1 MDRKIISFD
10 ADGVLAECGYTP
22 PEDRNNKVYCKKSTV
37 CPEVIPALHHLSML
51 YDIYVIST
59 RSHHESNLGLR
70 AWLHWILGLELDT
83 IAGVITGPSGFPRGM
98 TFGPEAENIH
108 QNKAQIVEALGV
120 LVHIDDN
127 PDVIKTMPGYGV
139 LLVSDMPSS
148 KAAAGLYPTC
158 YDWEGIMEFLT
169 TPGMTLH
176 GSEGVSVVSPCEEGF
191 QLPKIDPATVKALAE
206 SLSPKIQ

>member
-22 PEDRNNKVYCKKSTV
+22 PEDRNNKVYCKKSTAS
-37 CPEVIPALHHLSML
+37 PEVVPALHHLSML
-51 YDIYVIST
+51 YDIFVIST
-59 RSHHESNLGLR
+59 RSHHEANLGLR

-83 IAGVITGPSGFPRGM
+83 IAGVITGPSGGAGDFTLMDKAMIAKALGCLVH
-98 TFGPEAENIH
+98 FDDHPEHVASMPG
-108 QNKAQIVEALGV
+108 VGV
-120 LVHIDDN
+120 LV
-127 PDVIKTMPGYGV
+127 
-139 LLVSDMPSS
+139 VSDMPCSQE
-148 KAAAGLYPTC
+148 AAGRYPTC
-158 YDWEGIMEFLT
+158 NNWEEIVEFLT

-176 GSEGVSVVSPCEEGF
+176 GSEGASVVSPCEEGF